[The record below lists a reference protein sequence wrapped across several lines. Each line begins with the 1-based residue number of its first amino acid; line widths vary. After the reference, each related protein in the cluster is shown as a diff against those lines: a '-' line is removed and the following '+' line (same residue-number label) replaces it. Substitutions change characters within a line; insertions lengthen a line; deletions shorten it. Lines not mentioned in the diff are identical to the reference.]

1 MLEVVMSVD
10 QVAAEL
16 DRYVLGTGE
25 AGADRLRILHRAY
38 GPGTRRFLG
47 LAGLKPGMRV
57 ADVGCGVGQVT
68 VDLAELVGP
77 TGQVVGVDVSR
88 AQLAEASRLAHQMQL
103 ANVSWVE
110 ASALSTKLP
119 SESFDLVYCR
129 YLLLHLVEPEAA
141 LTEMHRL
148 LRPSGILV
156 CEDGDLTSAGSEPSS
171 ALGAF
176 AELFSS
182 LGPTRKVDY
191 TLGRRLYQMVAAA
204 GFSAADIAFN
214 QPAFARG
221 EEKRLLELSVAEAGP
236 ALVEAGLLSPQDLRN
251 VLLSMTLAAM
261 DETVVAIMP
270 RMAQVSAV
278 KKAA

>member
-1 MLEVVMSVD
+1 MPVDEMDPVVMEV
-10 QVAAEL
+10 

-25 AGADRLRILHRAY
+25 SGADRLRILHRAY

-57 ADVGCGVGQVT
+57 ADIGCGVGQVT
-68 VDLAELVGP
+68 IDLAELVGVN
-77 TGQVVGVDVSR
+77 GHVVGVDVSR
-88 AQLAEASRLAHQMQL
+88 AQLAQAHMLAHQHQL

-110 ASALSTKLP
+110 ASALSTRLP
-119 SESFDLVYCR
+119 SGSFDMVYCR
-129 YLLLHLVEPEAA
+129 YLLLHLVEPQTA
-141 LTEMHRL
+141 LAEMHRL
-148 LRPSGILV
+148 LRPGGILV
-156 CEDGDLTSAGSEPSS
+156 CEDGDLTSAGSEPPS

-176 AELFSS
+176 AELFGA
-182 LGPTRKVDY
+182 LGPARQVDY
-191 TLGRRLYQMVAAA
+191 TLGRRLYQMVMAA
-204 GFSAADIAFN
+204 GFSSPEIAFN
-214 QPAFARG
+214 QPAFVRG

-236 ALVEAGLLSPQDLRN
+236 ALVEAGLLTPQALRN

-270 RMAQVSAV
+270 RMAQVSAM

>member
-1 MLEVVMSVD
+1 MAVQGLDE
-10 QVAAEL
+10 VAAEV

-57 ADVGCGVGQVT
+57 ADIGCGGGQVT
-68 VDLAELVGP
+68 VDLAELVGV
-77 TGQVVGVDVSR
+77 TGHVVGVDVSR
-88 AQLAEASRLAHQMQL
+88 AQLAQAHRLADQLRL
-103 ANVSWVE
+103 ANVSLVE
-110 ASALSTKLP
+110 ASAPSTRLP
-119 SESFDLVYCR
+119 SGSFDLVYCR
-129 YLLLHLVEPEAA
+129 YLLLHLMEPEAA
-141 LTEMHRL
+141 LGEMHRL
-148 LRPSGILV
+148 LRPGGVLV
-156 CEDGDLTSAGSEPSS
+156 CEDGDLTSAGSEPPS

-176 AELFSS
+176 AELFNA
-182 LGPTRKVDY
+182 LGQARQVDY
-191 TLGRRLYQMVAAA
+191 TLGRRLYQMVMAA
-204 GFSAADIAFN
+204 GFASPDIAFN

-236 ALVEAGLLSPQDLRN
+236 ALVEAGVLTPQALRN
-251 VLLSMTLAAM
+251 VLLAMEIAAV

>member
-1 MLEVVMSVD
+1 VSVD
-10 QVAAEL
+10 QVAAEA

-57 ADVGCGVGQVT
+57 ADIGCGVGQVT
-68 VDLAELVGP
+68 VDLAQLVGP
-77 TGQVVGVDVSR
+77 TGHVVGVDVSR
-88 AQLAEASRLAHQMQL
+88 AQLGQAHRLADQLQL

-110 ASALSTKLP
+110 ASGGSTGLP
-119 SESFDLVYCR
+119 SGSFDLVYCR
-129 YLLLHLVEPEAA
+129 FLLLHLVEPESA
-141 LTEMHRL
+141 LAEMHRL
-148 LRPSGILV
+148 LRPGGILV
-156 CEDGDLTSAGSEPSS
+156 CEDGDVTSAGSEPPS

-176 AELFSS
+176 AELFGA
-182 LGPTRKVDY
+182 LGPTRQVDY
-191 TLGRRLYQMVAAA
+191 TLGRRLYQMVITA
-204 GFSAADIAFN
+204 GFASADIAFN
-214 QPAFARG
+214 QPAYARG

-236 ALVEAGLLSPQDLRN
+236 ALVEAGILAPQDLRN

-261 DETVVAIMP
+261 DEAVVAIMP
-270 RMAQVSAV
+270 RMAQVSAI